1 MKDAKNIISHLVKHP
16 SMKKYEQMRCYDK
29 LLSLLPKNF
38 THMVRFLYTKD
49 ETLFF
54 VFNHPS
60 AKMEFNY
67 KRSLIKSLLSQIILH
82 FPECECLHVKD
93 IQCFV
98 TNKPQTE
105 EILESKNSDIFYKER
120 AEGDFKNSCDDSKL
134 RTLFEEIRKAIQSQK
149 C

>member
-105 EILESKNSDIFYKER
+105 EIPESKNSDIFYEER
-120 AEGDFKNSCDDSKL
+120 AEGDFENSCDDSKL

>member
-29 LLSLLPKNF
+29 LLSLLPKIF

-120 AEGDFKNSCDDSKL
+120 AEGDFENSCDDSKL

>member
-67 KRSLIKSLLSQIILH
+67 KRSLIKSLLSQILLH

-98 TNKPQTE
+98 TNKPQDDET
-105 EILESKNSDIFYKER
+105 LESKSSDIFYEER
-120 AEGDFKNSCDDSKL
+120 ADGIFENRCDDAKL
-134 RTLFEEIRKAIQSQK
+134 QALFEEIRKAIQSHK

>member
-1 MKDAKNIISHLVKHP
+1 MKDAKNIISHLVQHP

-120 AEGDFKNSCDDSKL
+120 AEGDFENSCDDSKL

>member
-82 FPECECLHVKD
+82 FPECACLHVKD

-98 TNKPQTE
+98 TNKSQTE

-120 AEGDFKNSCDDSKL
+120 ADGVFENACDDAQL
-134 RTLFEEIRKAIQSQK
+134 RSLFEEIRKAIQSQK

>member
-67 KRSLIKSLLSQIILH
+67 KRSLIKSLLSQILVH

-120 AEGDFKNSCDDSKL
+120 AEGDFENSCDDSKL

>member
-105 EILESKNSDIFYKER
+105 AILESKNSDIFYKER
-120 AEGDFKNSCDDSKL
+120 AEGDFENSCDDSKL

>member
-120 AEGDFKNSCDDSKL
+120 AEGDFENSCDDSKL

>member
-67 KRSLIKSLLSQIILH
+67 KRSLIKSLLSQIFLH

-105 EILESKNSDIFYKER
+105 EIPESKNSDIFYKER
-120 AEGDFKNSCDDSKL
+120 AEGMFENSCNDSKL
-134 RTLFEEIRKAIQSQK
+134 RTLFEDIRKEIQSQK

>member
-82 FPECECLHVKD
+82 FPECTCLHVKN

-105 EILESKNSDIFYKER
+105 EILESKNSDIFYEER
-120 AEGDFKNSCDDSKL
+120 ADGIFENGCDDAKL
-134 RTLFEEIRKAIQSQK
+134 RSLFEDIRKAIQSQK

>member
-1 MKDAKNIISHLVKHP
+1 MKDAKNIISHLVQHP

-67 KRSLIKSLLSQIILH
+67 KRSLIKSLLSQILVH

-120 AEGDFKNSCDDSKL
+120 AEGDFENSCDDSKL

>member
-1 MKDAKNIISHLVKHP
+1 MKDAKNIISHLVQHP

-105 EILESKNSDIFYKER
+105 EIPESKNSDIFYEER
-120 AEGDFKNSCDDSKL
+120 AEGDFENSCDDAKL
-134 RTLFEEIRKAIQSQK
+134 KSLFEEIRKAIQSQK

>member
-29 LLSLLPKNF
+29 LLGLLPKNF

-105 EILESKNSDIFYKER
+105 EILESKTSDIFYKER
-120 AEGDFKNSCDDSKL
+120 AEGDFENSCDDSKL
-134 RTLFEEIRKAIQSQK
+134 RSLFEDIRKAIQSQK

>member
-16 SMKKYEQMRCYDK
+16 SMKKYEQVRCYDK

-82 FPECECLHVKD
+82 FPECACLHVKD

-105 EILESKNSDIFYKER
+105 EIPESKNSDIFYEER
-120 AEGDFKNSCDDSKL
+120 AEGDFENSCDDAKL
-134 RTLFEEIRKAIQSQK
+134 KSLFEEIRKAIQSQK

>member
-16 SMKKYEQMRCYDK
+16 SMKKYEQMRCFDK

-120 AEGDFKNSCDDSKL
+120 AEGDFENSCDDSKL